1 MDKEQRILYSILGFL
16 IGTFIGY
23 TILFIL
29 VGKSYG
35 SLEERL
41 VQLEERLVQE
51 DSTSLDPNDSLLK
64 ELNEEA
70 LFVELVRQKVKY
82 PHIVFAQAMLE
93 TGGFTSDVCKNYN
106 NLFGLYNSRTK
117 DYYKFDHWIESVTAY
132 KDMIQYRYGS
142 DEEYYSFLKRIG
154 YAEDPKYITKL
165 KKIVA
170 KLDYGKR

>member
-1 MDKEQRILYSILGFL
+1 MEKVLRVLYLTLGFL
-16 IGTFIGY
+16 IGILIGY
-23 TILFIL
+23 TIIFITT
-29 VGKSYG
+29 VKAYK
-35 SLEERL
+35 SLEEKL
-41 VQLEERLVQE
+41 VQV
-51 DSTSLDPNDSLLK
+51 DSTSLGPNYTPPK
-64 ELNEEA
+64 ELGEEV
-70 LFVELVRQKVKY
+70 LFEELMRQKVKY

-117 DYYKFDHWIESVTAY
+117 DYYKFDHWTESVTAY

-165 KKIVA
+165 KKNS
-170 KLDYGKR
+170 

>member
-1 MDKEQRILYSILGFL
+1 MEKVLRILYLVLGFL
-16 IGTFIGY
+16 IGILIGY
-23 TILFIL
+23 TIMFIT
-29 VGKSYG
+29 VVKAYKN
-35 SLEERL
+35 LEEK
-41 VQLEERLVQE
+41 LVQE
-51 DSTSLDPNDSLLK
+51 DSIVSTLDPNYSLPE
-64 ELNEEA
+64 ELNEEV
-70 LFVELVRQKVKY
+70 LFKELVRQEVKY

-93 TGGFTSDVCKNYN
+93 TGGFTSDICKNYN
-106 NLFGLYNSRTK
+106 NLFGLYNNRTK

>member
-1 MDKEQRILYSILGFL
+1 MRKILEILYLVLGFL
-16 IGTFIGY
+16 LGTFIGY
-23 TILFIL
+23 TIMFIT
-29 VGKSYG
+29 VVRVYRD
-35 SLEERL
+35 LEEKL
-41 VQLEERLVQE
+41 VQK
-51 DSTSLDPNDSLLK
+51 DSIISTLDPNNSLFK

-70 LFVELVRQKVKY
+70 LFEELVRQEVKY

-93 TGGFTSDVCKNYN
+93 TGYLSSNVCKNYN

-117 DYYKFDHWIESVTAY
+117 GYYKFNHWTECIVAY
-132 KDMIQYRYGS
+132 KNMIQYKYGA

-170 KLDYGKR
+170 RLDYGKE